1 MNTQG
6 GKNMDKTTFLFEMPN
21 FVSGVGSLLDIF
33 AKNVKFNK
41 SETSE
46 LADLR
51 ALTSDWDMTG
61 NDILGAMNEYS
72 KKASEK

>member
-6 GKNMDKTTFLFEMPN
+6 GKNMDKTTFLFKIPN

-46 LADLR
+46 LTDLK
-51 ALTSDWDMTG
+51 ALTSDWDIIG
-61 NDILGAMNEYS
+61 NDILGVMNDYS
-72 KKASEK
+72 KKVSEK

>member
-1 MNTQG
+1 
-6 GKNMDKTTFLFEMPN
+6 MDKTTFLYIVPN
-21 FVSGVGSLLDIF
+21 FASGVGSVLDIF
-33 AKNVKFNK
+33 AKNIKFNQ

-46 LADLR
+46 KADLR

-72 KKASEK
+72 KKDSEK